1 MSIITLFQST
11 ASEEANISSLSR
23 PCWLSCFCPMAPMP
37 QVEGFCLVWGTSQ
50 PASSPQRG
58 HCTWIAA
65 GQNHSQD
72 MFFPRLN
79 IFMCLS
85 HPRKQTSLTL
95 RMHPTFLLSPGNK
108 FEAQG
113 SLVYKNTTEGEDG
126 LTQES
131 VNQFPHLNMVY
142 SLWVI
147 SICVSASAAKPHIP
161 PREMRMDSDAQRS
174 QGYRSQMQNDYGE
187 AALWRND

>member
-23 PCWLSCFCPMAPMP
+23 PCWPSCFCPMAPMP
-37 QVEGFCLVWGTSQ
+37 QVKGFCLFGVLPSLHPPHGV
-50 PASSPQRG
+50 QRG

-72 MFFPRLN
+72 VFFPRLN
-79 IFMCLS
+79 IFMCLT

-95 RMHPTFLLSPGNK
+95 RMHPILLLSPGNK
-108 FEAQG
+108 SEAQG

-142 SLWVI
+142 S
-147 SICVSASAAKPHIP
+147 P
-161 PREMRMDSDAQRS
+161 
-174 QGYRSQMQNDYGE
+174 
-187 AALWRND
+187 